1 MWARIATFEGG
12 NSEKLQRM
20 NEERMQSGDM
30 KPPEGMNRVL
40 LLADADGKR
49 RLFVAFFE
57 SREAMEAGE
66 KRFEAMGDEI
76 PEDVRG
82 KRTGV
87 DYYEVVTDQSV

>member
-1 MWARIATFEGG
+1 MWVRIATFEGG
-12 NSEKLQRM
+12 NSEELQRM
-20 NEERMQSGDM
+20 NQERMQSGDM
-30 KPPEGMNRVL
+30 NPPEGMKRVL
-40 LLADADGKR
+40 LLAAADGNSR
-49 RLFVAFFE
+49 QFLAFFD

-66 KRFEAMGDEI
+66 QRFEAMGDEV